1 MGLKKYIFG
10 SLILVLAI
18 FGYVFSIESG
28 DYRVHIL
35 DFSMLLPIAVWV
47 VAPLVILILLTV
59 LHMSYYG
66 LKNFFS
72 LKAISKDSESFI
84 KLIKSKLLKE
94 NSNIVFTNE
103 KFKELNSIVKQLDLD
118 VTNSDFNS
126 DNKLISKTVD
136 QLISINSGRY
146 ISSKELKLDQN
157 SIINEKNTINKINVD
172 DNFALDVIKK
182 SSTHSK
188 AIIKA
193 AFSKVIET
201 RSMTTIKKHLDDIVF
216 DKEMLMMLFKKDSEQ
231 KTEFA
236 MTNEMIL
243 NLVSKVDLSYLDL
256 IDVAKIYKVTMAPD
270 QILNLFEQ
278 ISTANEEFTAAYLY
292 VLSEYEMIDKMRD
305 ILVNS
310 QTYEFIAFKALVDL
324 KDAGK
329 HTYSL
334 DTLCFK

>member
-28 DYRVHIL
+28 DYRVQIL
-35 DFSMLLPIAVWV
+35 DFSLVLPIAAWV
-47 VAPLVILILLTV
+47 VAPLVILIALTI
-59 LHMSYYG
+59 LHISYYG

-72 LKAISKDSESFI
+72 LKAVSKDSESFI
-84 KLIKSKLLKE
+84 KLIKAKLLKE
-94 NSNIVFTNE
+94 NINIVFTNE

-118 VTNSDFNS
+118 VTNSDFS
-126 DNKLISKTVD
+126 SENKLISKTVD
-136 QLISINSGRY
+136 QIISINSGRY
-146 ISSKELKLDQN
+146 ISSKELKLDPS
-157 SIINEKNTINKINVD
+157 SIINEKNTINRINAD
-172 DNFALDVIKK
+172 DNYALEVVKK
-182 SSTHSK
+182 SSTYSS
-188 AIIKA
+188 AVAKA

-201 RSMTTIKKHLDDIVF
+201 KSITTIKKHLDDIVF

-236 MTNEMIL
+236 MTNDMIL
-243 NLVSKVDLSYLDL
+243 KLISKVELSFSDL
-256 IDVAKIYKVTMAPD
+256 IDVAKIYKSTMSPD

-278 ISTANEEFTAAYLY
+278 VSTANEEFTSAYLY

-310 QTYEFIAFKALVDL
+310 QTHEFIPFKALVDL

>member
-28 DYRVHIL
+28 DYKIQIL
-35 DFSMLLPIAVWV
+35 DFSMILPIALWI
-47 VAPLVILILLTV
+47 VAPLIVLICLTILHI
-59 LHMSYYG
+59 SYYG

-72 LKAISKDSESFI
+72 LKAVSKDSESFI
-84 KLIKSKLLKE
+84 KLIRSKLLKE
-94 NSNIVFTNE
+94 NTNILFTNE
-103 KFKELNSIVKQLDLD
+103 KFKELNSIIKQLDLD
-118 VTNSDFNS
+118 ITNSDFNS

-136 QLISINSGRY
+136 QIISINNGRY
-146 ISSKELKLDQN
+146 ISSKELKLDEK
-157 SIINEKNTINKINVD
+157 SIMYEKNTINRINSD
-172 DNFALDVIKK
+172 DNFALEIIKK
-182 SSTHSK
+182 SSTYSSE
-188 AIIKA
+188 ILKA

-201 RSMTTIKKHLDDIVF
+201 KSMTTIKKHLDGIVF
-216 DKEMLMMLFKKDSEQ
+216 DKEMLIMLFKKDSEQ

-236 MTNEMIL
+236 MTNDMIL
-243 NLVSKVDLSYLDL
+243 KLISKVELNFSDL
-256 IDVAKIYKVTMAPD
+256 IDIAKIYKTTMSPD
-270 QILNLFEQ
+270 QIINLFEE
-278 ISTANEEFTAAYLY
+278 ISTANEELTAAYLY

-310 QTYEFIAFKALVDL
+310 QTHEYIPFKALVDL

-329 HTYSL
+329 HTYSV